1 MIGDDVMKIGFFSSS
16 TPITAISPERFV
28 RAKKFLESKGCTLV
42 AGNLTGQQDCY
53 RAGSIKQRAAEI
65 NQLIYDES
73 IDVLMATIGGL
84 NTNAIL
90 KYIDFDYLQAHPKTI
105 VGYSDTTAFLL
116 AVYTQAPACRVLY
129 GPALVASFGEF
140 PPLVDYTWA
149 SFEQVIDNPANVTLT
164 APQYWTDEQVNWDNF
179 TRSKKLISN
188 HWGYTQ
194 VATLEGKIVGGN
206 LDTMS
211 GIIGSQ
217 YFPKFSAN
225 DLLLIEDAEK
235 DAAIV
240 EKNFSMLDNLGVF
253 DQVKGIILGKHALFD
268 DLKTQRR
275 PIDILL
281 EILGQRQIPII
292 YDYDSCHTV
301 PMMTTPLGNY
311 AKFDA
316 ETMQV
321 SFSQYS
327 I

>member
-1 MIGDDVMKIGFFSSS
+1 M
-16 TPITAISPERFV
+16 
-28 RAKKFLESKGCTLV
+28 
-42 AGNLTGQQDCY
+42 AGNLTGQKDYY
-53 RAGSIKQRAAEI
+53 RAGSIKQRATEI
-65 NQLIYDES
+65 NQLIHDET

-179 TRSKKLISN
+179 TRSKKFISN
-188 HWGYTQ
+188 YWGYTQ

-211 GIIGSQ
+211 GIIGSK

-225 DLLLIEDAEK
+225 GLLLIEDAEK

-240 EKNFSMLDNLGVF
+240 EKNFAMLDNLGVF
-253 DQVKGIILGKHALFD
+253 DRVKGIILGKHALFD

-281 EILGQRQIPII
+281 EILCQRQIPII

>member
-16 TPITAISPERFV
+16 TPITALSSKRFL
-28 RAKKFLESKGCTLV
+28 RAKKFLASKGCTLV
-42 AGNLTGQQDCY
+42 AGELTGQDDYY
-53 RAGSIKQRAAEI
+53 RAGSIQQRAAEI
-65 NQLIYDES
+65 NQLIHDDT

-84 NTNAIL
+84 NTNSIL
-90 KYIDFDYLQAHPKTI
+90 KYIDFDYLQSHPKTV

-116 AVYTQAPACRVLY
+116 AVYTQAPACQVLY

-140 PPLVDYTWA
+140 SPLVDYTWN
-149 SFEQVIDNPANVTLT
+149 SFEQIIDNPVKTTLT
-164 APQYWTDEQVNWDNF
+164 APLFWTDEKVNWDDF
-179 TRSKKLISN
+179 TQEKRLISN
-188 HWGYTQ
+188 QWGYTQ
-194 VATLEGKIVGGN
+194 APTLEGKIVGGN

-211 GIIGSQ
+211 GIIGSK
-217 YFPKFSAN
+217 YFPKLSAN

-240 EKNFSMLDNLGVF
+240 EKNFAMLDNLGVF
-253 DQVKGIILGKHALFD
+253 DRIKGIILGKHALFD

-281 EILGQRQIPII
+281 EILGHRQVPII

-301 PMMTTPLGNY
+301 PMLTTPLGSY
-311 AKFDA
+311 AKFNA
-316 ETMQV
+316 KTMQV